1 MASADACYV
10 GPVSTS
16 LLGSGSRGPVLLGTL
31 GGTLVAVKLIF
42 ADPEAS
48 ALDGVSAS
56 TTMYPIPPL
65 RVVEEPAAAHATRVL
80 ARGSSAECEVEVRAL
95 AEGGELLD
103 LVAEDGALPPED
115 AARYTMQAAIAVA
128 HSHAAGLASG
138 QLRLEHVLRDAR
150 GDVLLIGLRHR
161 LDPSAEPGE
170 EQTATVARA
179 SPRPPAPPPAPLRPA
194 RALDPPEWHAAGG
207 GRSAVSREEL
217 PAADVWGLG
226 LLLATLLRG
235 QPPSASDDSCLALT
249 SSFASARL
257 ADPQAAAAAAVG
269 AAAAAGAAGGRAGTP
284 SNSGAAGGAPAA
296 SLASSL
302 ERLAVAMLRPDP
314 AQRPT
319 AAAVARDL
327 AALLERSSLG
337 TAPGGCAAAGAGAE
351 RDVLAAVLEE
361 LRALNECWMQVLQQH
376 HADLLPLL
384 HHDEA
389 GSEQGSGPCLADT
402 PSCPTTRRA
411 RLRRRTTCGRGA
423 RLPQAG
429 RC

>member
-1 MASADACYV
+1 M
-10 GPVSTS
+10 
-16 LLGSGSRGPVLLGTL
+16 RGGGARARRGGRTARL
-31 GGTLVAVKLIF
+31 GGR
-42 ADPEAS
+42 
-48 ALDGVSAS
+48 G
-56 TTMYPIPPL
+56 
-65 RVVEEPAAAHATRVL
+65 RRPAAGGCRAVHDAGRDRGGAQPRRRPREWPAE
-80 ARGSSAECEVEVRAL
+80 ARAR
-95 AEGGELLD
+95 
-103 LVAEDGALPPED
+103 
-115 AARYTMQAAIAVA
+115 AAR
-128 HSHAAGLASG
+128 
-138 QLRLEHVLRDAR
+138 RAR
-150 GDVLLIGLRHR
+150 R
-161 LDPSAEPGE
+161 
-170 EQTATVARA
+170 
-179 SPRPPAPPPAPLRPA
+179 RPPHRPPPPARPFG
-194 RALDPPEWHAAGG
+194 RAGRGAEWHAAGG